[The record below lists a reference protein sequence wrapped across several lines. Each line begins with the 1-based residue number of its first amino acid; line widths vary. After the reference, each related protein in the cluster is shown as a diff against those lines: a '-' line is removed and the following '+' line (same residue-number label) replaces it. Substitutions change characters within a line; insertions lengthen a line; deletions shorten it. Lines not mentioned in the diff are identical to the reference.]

1 MRKIILSLIFMLIA
15 GAAHANPDQLYRD
28 GKYAEARDA
37 YAELSIENPKE
48 VRYRFNQG
56 CAAYKA
62 GDNEGAVLAFQS
74 TIRRTTDDDMK
85 FDSYYNLGNIHLQM
99 QDYKSAVG
107 YYTAALRINN
117 KDKALKNNF
126 ELALRLLKEQEE
138 QEQQSSGDQ
147 EGEDQQQDQEQSG
160 NQDQSDLPGQD
171 RESGQ
176 KNGEQQDGQQ
186 EEPQQQTEGGQP
198 RQPEQQEAAFDQ
210 QQAEAL
216 LDNMEEDR
224 QQFMR
229 YNIPSDKGV
238 GSGKAW

>member
-85 FDSYYNLGNIHLQM
+85 FDSYYNLGNIHLQK
-99 QDYKSAVG
+99 QDYKSAIE
-107 YYTAALRINN
+107 YYKQAYAIKQDADLMYN
-117 KDKALKNNF
+117 L
-126 ELALRLLKEQEE
+126 ELALRKLKEQSDQEQE
-138 QEQQSSGDQ
+138 GESSDKQDQSQEQQSEKQ
-147 EGEDQQQDQEQSG
+147 
-160 NQDQSDLPGQD
+160 NQDQSGEQEDSQSQGENQEGQQQ
-171 RESGQ
+171 EQ
-176 KNGEQQDGQQ
+176 PGEQQQEGQ
-186 EEPQQQTEGGQP
+186 
-198 RQPEQQEAAFDQ
+198 QPEQQAAFDQ

-216 LDNMEEDR
+216 LDNMQEDR